1 MFRRCPQRISTIQ
14 YSTLLLHLCFVLENV
29 DMTANKRISNITEYL
44 SNPND
49 DVFIISCASTNH
61 TIPVTG
67 LYANQIYAHFGFC
80 LIVFIP
86 SFILNIFAIVAILRK
101 KSLRT
106 LPNILII
113 NVFLGNA
120 FVGFFICIWCVNFV
134 LAVQRKQNCELYLI
148 TVSAGYTCSLLGLF
162 EICLVSIERFIA
174 IYYPWFYGAKKEKI
188 ETFFLWAILIIWAF
202 SVSFG
207 GTSSLSPNF
216 NLIKLT
222 LSFMTPIMISCC
234 GAIHVKIYYTT
245 SESMERLK
253 RVTVNVCPEHEKVS
267 SSEVVKERFKFQDRR
282 LFIVTGGLVLQL
294 VICYLP
300 SSIIVMYRA
309 FTKHENTIV
318 ASVLFNW
325 GVTMAAFKCFTNL
338 VTFVYQLK
346 SLRDSLKEIFLA
358 RKINSS

>member
-1 MFRRCPQRISTIQ
+1 
-14 YSTLLLHLCFVLENV
+14 
-29 DMTANKRISNITEYL
+29 MTPNKRISNVTKYL
-44 SNPND
+44 SNPDD

-86 SFILNIFAIVAILRK
+86 SFILNVFAIVAILRK
-101 KSLRT
+101 KSLKT

-113 NVFLGNA
+113 NVFLGNV

-174 IYYPWFYGAKKEKI
+174 IYYPWFYDAKKEKI
-188 ETFFLWAILIIWAF
+188 EIFFVWTILIIWTF

-222 LSFMTPIMISCC
+222 LSFMTPITISCC
-234 GAIHVKIYYTT
+234 GAIHVRIYYTT
-245 SESMERLK
+245 SESMGRLK
-253 RVTVNVCPEHEKVS
+253 RLIVNVRPEHEKVS

-300 SSIIVMYRA
+300 YSIIIMYRA

-318 ASVLFNW
+318 VSVLFNW

-346 SLRDSLKEIFLA
+346 SLRDSLKELFLA

>member
-1 MFRRCPQRISTIQ
+1 M
-14 YSTLLLHLCFVLENV
+14 
-29 DMTANKRISNITEYL
+29 SNITEYL
-44 SNPND
+44 SNIDN

-101 KSLRT
+101 KSLKT

-113 NVFLGNA
+113 NVFLGNV
-120 FVGFFICIWCVNFV
+120 FVGSFICIWCLNFI

-174 IYYPWFYGAKKEKI
+174 IYYPWFYDAKKEKI
-188 ETFFLWAILIIWAF
+188 QIFFLWTILIIWTF
-202 SVSFG
+202 SISFG

-222 LSFMTPIMISCC
+222 LSFMTPITISCC
-234 GAIHVKIYYTT
+234 GTIHIRIYYTT
-245 SESMERLK
+245 SESMGRLK
-253 RVTVNVCPEHEKVS
+253 RVTVNVRPEHEKVS

-300 SSIIVMYRA
+300 SSIIVIYRA

-318 ASVLFNW
+318 VSVLFNW

-346 SLRDSLKEIFLA
+346 SLRDSLTELFLA